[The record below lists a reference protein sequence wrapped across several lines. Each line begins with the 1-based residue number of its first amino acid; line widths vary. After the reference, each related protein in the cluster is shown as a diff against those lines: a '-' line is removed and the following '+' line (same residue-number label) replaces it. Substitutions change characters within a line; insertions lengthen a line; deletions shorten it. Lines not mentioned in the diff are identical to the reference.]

1 MTRLITIASI
11 AVMSLS
17 SAALAGDEKKKRQLD
32 AHEHGHSTLN
42 VGIEGKTVNLELEAP
57 GADIVGFEYVAETA
71 ADKAKVATAK
81 KALAD
86 PLNLFRPTAAAGC
99 TLTNTD
105 IDLVV
110 EGNEKHEEHAHDDHD
125 DDDHKKKA
133 KHDDHDHDDHDDEA
147 KHDEAEKGGH
157 NEFHAKYTLTC
168 SNPGALKDFS
178 FTFFEAF
185 KGAEELE
192 VNVVSEKGQRRFE
205 VERDE
210 PKINL
215 DSLT

>member
-1 MTRLITIASI
+1 MSRLIAL
-11 AVMSLS
+11 V
-17 SAALAGDEKKKRQLD
+17 SAAALTVSSTAMAAEEQETRQLD

-42 VGIEGKTVNLELEAP
+42 VGIEGNTVNMELEAP
-57 GADIVGFEYVAETA
+57 GADIVGFEYVAEA
-71 ADKAKVATAK
+71 EADKAKVAAAK

-86 PLNLFRPTAAAGC
+86 PLSLFRPSAAAGC
-99 TLTNTD
+99 KLASTD
-105 IDLVV
+105 IDLIV
-110 EGNEKHEEHAHDDHD
+110 EGGEKHEEHGHDDHD
-125 DDDHKKKA
+125 DDDHGHKKKA
-133 KHDDHDHDDHDDEA
+133 KHDDHDDHDEHDEA
-147 KHDEAEKGGH
+147 KEGGH

-168 SNPGALKDFS
+168 SNPGALKGFS
-178 FTFFEAF
+178 FSFFDTF

-210 PKINL
+210 PKISL